1 MIVKEKRSFYIF
13 RRKKGDA
20 EAMIMDMIKFS
31 MGLVLREK
39 NIDRQHVL
47 YNRRGHK
54 SVQIKRV
61 KKEKLVLDKNKIQI
75 ID

>member
-1 MIVKEKRSFYIF
+1 
-13 RRKKGDA
+13 
-20 EAMIMDMIKFS
+20 MDMIKFS